1 MQQVKSPKKPLIY
14 YYTIVIIVLLLFN
27 LLAMP
32 WISERQIKEVDYG
45 TFISMTEEGKIGKV
59 EIQQQENTILF
70 TDEDET
76 AVYKTAMVEDDQLT
90 QRLYDAGISFYGEE
104 IPPDL
109 SGFKCAAFLDHSSG
123 NLYSDRTV
131 YVP

>member
-59 EIQQQENTILF
+59 EIQQQENTILLQ
-70 TDEDET
+70 TRT
-76 AVYKTAMVEDDQLT
+76 RQQSIRTAMVEDDQLT
-90 QRLYDAGISFYGEE
+90 QRLYDAGISFMGRN
-104 IPPDL
+104 PPDL